1 MVKTE
6 RNGSEDSERR
16 MPAAVW
22 SGESAAAIRCWGS
35 RSVIR
40 KAWKMAAV

>member
-6 RNGSEDSERR
+6 RNGSEDSKGACRR
-16 MPAAVW
+16 LCGL
-22 SGESAAAIRCWGS
+22 GESAAAIRCWGS